1 MCTESSSYKG
11 ENGDLCAI
19 GSSQVKDSSDT
30 GRHFHADLYTLQEP
44 SADRATVLM

>member
-1 MCTESSSYKG
+1 MESDSYKA

-30 GRHFHADLYTLQEP
+30 GRHFHADLYTLQAL
-44 SADRATVLM
+44 SADRATAPM